1 MTSVDPLGTNP
12 HGNCQIFSVDTR
24 GSGLRQLTRFNQGGS
39 PPSVPGCFGPDA
51 PACSVGEGRTIG
63 SSFKIGD
70 EGSRLRLQLR
80 PIRRQPQLRA
90 DLRHASRW
98 TRAPPADRCLWY
110 RDQPGRQLPSRTP
123 RAVRILGCASLNR
136 RAAHSCLGDGK
147 FPNLPL
153 RPPWSVARPS
163 GRMAKNWP
171 PSGLALGARD
181 GLCWRYGACGVLGG
195 MKQVS
200 LAEARD
206 RLSSLVN
213 DAAHGGQR
221 IVLSSRGRPKAA
233 LIGMEDLGRLERI
246 EREGTAL
253 GHEMLRWI
261 ERVESTQ
268 QGWSRV
274 KRSSTE
280 TLREVREGDD
290 GGRNGVPRRQP
301 GAQAAR
307 RRGR

>member
-1 MTSVDPLGTNP
+1 
-12 HGNCQIFSVDTR
+12 
-24 GSGLRQLTRFNQGGS
+24 
-39 PPSVPGCFGPDA
+39 
-51 PACSVGEGRTIG
+51 
-63 SSFKIGD
+63 
-70 EGSRLRLQLR
+70 
-80 PIRRQPQLRA
+80 
-90 DLRHASRW
+90 
-98 TRAPPADRCLWY
+98 
-110 RDQPGRQLPSRTP
+110 
-123 RAVRILGCASLNR
+123 
-136 RAAHSCLGDGK
+136 
-147 FPNLPL
+147 
-153 RPPWSVARPS
+153 
-163 GRMAKNWP
+163 
-171 PSGLALGARD
+171 
-181 GLCWRYGACGVLGG
+181 

-261 ERVESTQ
+261 ERVETTQ

-280 TLREVREGDD
+280 ALREVREGDD

-301 GAQAAR
+301 GAQVAR